1 MRHTISKNVY
11 SEFENLILSL
21 DEEQVKQVSDFVK
34 GVFFCEVTDDAMS
47 PLIDCG
53 DMVQVRRPFDT
64 SSGSIAAVLLD
75 GDMLLRKIARGESWL
90 ELHAENPAY
99 ETMRFEGEDVSR
111 VSVLGV
117 VKKIIKQA

>member
-1 MRHTISKNVY
+1 MRHTISENVY
-11 SEFENLILSL
+11 SELESLILSL

-47 PLIDCG
+47 PLIDRG

-75 GDMLLRKIARGESWL
+75 GDMLLRKIVRGESWL

-99 ETMRFEGEDVSR
+99 ETVRFEGEDISR
-111 VSVLGV
+111 VMVLGV
-117 VKKIIKQA
+117 VKKIIKPV